1 MCWLV
6 HKPAGKVIPADYITR
21 AASFNKDGFGIARIK
36 DGVLNV
42 FKTLDLTEFTT
53 ELSTLD
59 NVECIIHLRAAS
71 IGGVALSNVHP
82 FETAS
87 GVMFHNGTISSF
99 RGKTDKCALTG
110 CEDSD
115 TKALADLIA
124 SCRYERLS
132 DIQPLIQHIIT
143 TTSNKLA
150 FMEKDG
156 TVIIM
161 NKNLGEEEDT
171 IWYSNDYHKTPT
183 YTYNS
188 WQSKYSY
195 NKEQITKVFVYGTLK
210 SGHSNNRLLEYSTF
224 VGKGSSLGLMYMIG
238 KGMGFPYVLGK
249 SYDFPHTK
257 AVAKAING
265 EVYEVTETTLA
276 ALDALEGCPS
286 HYTRETCY
294 VRIKE
299 TGKIEE
305 CYIYV
310 KSSVT
315 ESHLAQ
321 EMITEWPVIDSTSK
335 RIEKYIKEVD
345 TMEFFTQEELELKSL
360 PTLQDIFDE
369 CSELF
374 YGETEPDYLVPKTEK
389 ALIEAILG
397 LYADIR
403 DEYTSLC
410 V

>member
-1 MCWLV
+1 
-6 HKPAGKVIPADYITR
+6 
-21 AASFNKDGFGIARIK
+21 
-36 DGVLNV
+36 
-42 FKTLDLTEFTT
+42 
-53 ELSTLD
+53 
-59 NVECIIHLRAAS
+59 
-71 IGGVALSNVHP
+71 
-82 FETAS
+82 
-87 GVMFHNGTISSF
+87 MFHNGTISSF

-345 TMEFFTQEELELKSL
+345 TMKFFTQEELELKSL